1 VKYREFS
8 SDLVLLQMPMRHAL
22 AGRGSYHSQ
31 KSVYQTDSV
40 NEVQPLHLPLLCAPK
55 ACLLSNGQCS
65 LPYLSVLLNPHPSQL
80 SRRGVRKRFTR

>member
-40 NEVQPLHLPLLCAPK
+40 NEV
-55 ACLLSNGQCS
+55 
-65 LPYLSVLLNPHPSQL
+65 
-80 SRRGVRKRFTR
+80 